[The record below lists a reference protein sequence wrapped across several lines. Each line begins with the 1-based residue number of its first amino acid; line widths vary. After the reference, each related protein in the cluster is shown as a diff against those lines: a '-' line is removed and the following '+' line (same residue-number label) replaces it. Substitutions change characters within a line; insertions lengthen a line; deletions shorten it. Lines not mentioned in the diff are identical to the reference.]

1 MDLRIVTYF
10 ELCHFKTVI
19 SHLNLRK
26 SQFLDLDLCNILRG
40 FGMVDFFC
48 CPSTHD
54 QFHHPLLAP
63 SVLII
68 LLNKL
73 LNRGNR
79 NIKFD
84 FSLEE
89 RFKNKINV
97 LEITCSIGKQHLTF
111 FNFFQLNFS
120 QNFSYIKLFDIVY

>member
-1 MDLRIVTYF
+1 
-10 ELCHFKTVI
+10 
-19 SHLNLRK
+19 
-26 SQFLDLDLCNILRG
+26 
-40 FGMVDFFC
+40 MVDFFC
-48 CPSTHD
+48 RPPT
-54 QFHHPLLAP
+54 QIHHPGLVP
-63 SVLII
+63 SVFII
-68 LLNKL
+68 PLNKL

-89 RFKNKINV
+89 RSKNKINV

-120 QNFSYIKLFDIVY
+120 QNYSYNELFDIV

>member
-26 SQFLDLDLCNILRG
+26 SQFLDLDLCNFLRG

-48 CPSTHD
+48 RPPT
-54 QFHHPLLAP
+54 QFHHPWLAP
-63 SVLII
+63 SVFII
-68 LLNKL
+68 LLKKL

-84 FSLEE
+84 FSVEE
-89 RFKNKINV
+89 RSKNKINV
-97 LEITCSIGKQHLTF
+97 LEITCSIRKNFCKFVPTFDIFQFF
-111 FNFFQLNFS
+111 FN
-120 QNFSYIKLFDIVY
+120 

>member
-48 CPSTHD
+48 CPST

-97 LEITCSIGKQHLTF
+97 LEITCSIGKNFCKFVPIF
-111 FNFFQLNFS
+111 FN
-120 QNFSYIKLFDIVY
+120 